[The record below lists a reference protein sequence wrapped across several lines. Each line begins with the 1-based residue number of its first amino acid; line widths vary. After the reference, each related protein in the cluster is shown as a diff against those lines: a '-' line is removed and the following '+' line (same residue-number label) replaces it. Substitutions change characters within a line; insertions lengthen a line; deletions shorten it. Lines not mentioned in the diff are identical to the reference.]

1 MGYIIT
7 NLSFNLLVQEFLIS
21 VNIWRSYW
29 DKWLIVSY
37 ALFALKFVVKD
48 AELAGYKSKRTCVR
62 QTETATDCCY
72 VNRHTDVSLLST
84 NIKML

>member
-1 MGYIIT
+1 MPENWRQCEIFIVINHKSQDST
-7 NLSFNLLVQEFLIS
+7 AKQFKLNLSFNLLVQEFLIS

-48 AELAGYKSKRTCVR
+48 AELAGYKSKRTCV
-62 QTETATDCCY
+62 
-72 VNRHTDVSLLST
+72 
-84 NIKML
+84 